1 MVRRQCHGRNLTIRL
16 TAAPSSICAF
26 PPSLRIGFVSQ
37 FLLSPDWVRFVI
49 RPKPANR
56 VRSVIFTPT
65 RQGEF
70 VPSNA
75 PSPAIALRSALS
87 RRPQI
92 GFVSQFPPSSDW
104 VRFVIRPRPAN
115 EFVSSSLPAREMG
128 SFRHLY
134 PTPQLPFDPR
144 FPAARKLGLFRNFR
158 HPRAG
163 SVSSSV
169 PGPPTGFVPSPLTQP
184 PDRGSFRHFLHTQ
197 NWVRSVNL
205 RYPRILPNSAPFSR
219 RIRSVVAG
227 SGSVLHSP
235 RS

>member
-1 MVRRQCHGRNLTIRL
+1 M
-16 TAAPSSICAF
+16 AAISRFDS
-26 PPSLRIGFVSQ
+26 PP
-37 FLLSPDWVRFVI
+37 
-49 RPKPANR
+49 RP
-56 VRSVIFTPT
+56 V
-65 RQGEF
+65 
-70 VPSNA
+70 
-75 PSPAIALRSALS
+75 RSALS
-87 RRPQI
+87 RRLCELGLFRNFCYPRI
-92 GFVSQFPPSSDW
+92 GFVSSSVPNPPTEFVPSSLPLPAKGSSFRQMHPAPQLPFGPRFPA
-104 VRFVIRPRPAN
+104 VRKLGLFRNSHHPRIG
-115 EFVSSSLPAREMG
+115 FVSSSVPG
-128 SFRHLY
+128 PQTSSFRHLY
-134 PTPQLPFDPR
+134 PSPQLPFVPR